1 MQIYPFTSVNL
12 EAIRLFSL
20 ETSKDLIYIRNNN
33 DDGFYFEGPKC
44 HLGKESVVLNDTTNF
59 RMPIIFNSD
68 NVSFIHMLNR
78 LKKRIIE
85 ILVEKKDDFFNEE
98 DLKEITDVKQ
108 LIDDIFL
115 EPYMVNTSKGTVKLN
130 VVCNPRN
137 NTRWA
142 SDYKLRATSK
152 DGETVPLENITSN
165 TPFIPVINI
174 RGIRTKDNFT
184 IEFVMQQIILI
195 EEPIKPPTNNNN
207 VNEEVKKKE
216 NDDEVNE
223 VNEVNEVDIEC
234 HDGDVFKVKKPRNM
248 YMRFVSQFQTSLFDS
263 KRKYLEEWM
272 KEQNIRN
279 PDALLECIEDD
290 DGYES
295 Q

>member
-1 MQIYPFTSVNL
+1 MQIYPFTSVNMD
-12 EAIRLFSL
+12 AIRLFSL
-20 ETSKDLIYIRNNN
+20 ETSKDLIYIRNND

-59 RMPIIFNSD
+59 RIPIIFNSD

-85 ILVEKKDDFFNEE
+85 ILVEKKHDFFNEE
-98 DLKEITDVKQ
+98 DLNEIADVKQ

-115 EPYMVNTSKGTVKLN
+115 EPYTVNTSKGTVKLN

-142 SDYKLRATSK
+142 NDYKLRATSK
-152 DGETVPLENITSN
+152 DGATIPLDNITSN
-165 TPFIPVINI
+165 TPFIPVINV
-174 RGIRTKDNFT
+174 RGVRTKDNFT
-184 IEFVMQQIILI
+184 IEFVMQQMILI
-195 EEPIKPPTNNNN
+195 EESKKSPTINNK
-207 VNEEVKKKE
+207 VNDDIRKECDEEEVKE
-216 NDDEVNE
+216 LNEINVDCDEGN
-223 VNEVNEVDIEC
+223 
-234 HDGDVFKVKKPRNM
+234 VFKVKKPRNM
-248 YMRFVSQFQTSLFDS
+248 YMRFVSQFQTSLFDT

-279 PDALLECIEDD
+279 PDALLECIEDEE
-290 DGYES
+290 GYES

>member
-20 ETSKDLIYIRNNN
+20 DTSKDLIHIRNS
-33 DDGFYFEGPKC
+33 DDEGFFFQGPRC
-44 HLGKESVVLNDTTNF
+44 HLGKEGVLLNDSTNF

-68 NVSFIHMLNR
+68 NVSFLHMLVR
-78 LKKRIIE
+78 LKKRIVE
-85 ILVEKKDDFFNEE
+85 MLVEKKSDFFDEE
-98 DLKEITDVKQ
+98 DLKEIADVKQ

-115 EPYMVNTSKGTVKLN
+115 DPYTVNTSKGTVKLN
-130 VVCNPRN
+130 TICNPRS

-142 SDYKLRATSK
+142 DDYKLRAIDK
-152 DGETVPLENITSN
+152 DGAIVPLDNITSN
-165 TPFIPVINI
+165 TPFFPIINV

-184 IEFVMQQIILI
+184 IEFILQEAI
-195 EEPIKPPTNNNN
+195 LCEDVKP
-207 VNEEVKKKE
+207 KKE
-216 NDDEVNE
+216 PVATASAETTMIPDNE
-223 VNEVNEVDIEC
+223 INEVDIEC
-234 HDGDVFKVKKPRNM
+234 DQEASDVFKVKKPRNM
-248 YMRFVSQFQTSLFDS
+248 YMRFVSQFQASIFDT

-272 KEQNIRN
+272 KQQNIRN
-279 PDALLECIEDD
+279 PDALLERIEDDFD